1 MPAPDPSYR
10 TEADP
15 LGRQRNPAEES
26 GWTLSD
32 RGSFWLGVALLLMAS
47 LSWSTAGLFP
57 RLVGTDMATTLFWR
71 SLLGGLTVLGLRQLL
86 DRRPQ
91 RSAFWRLTGTEWGF
105 SLVTAVAMISF
116 VSAFYFAS
124 VADVTFIYGAFPITT
139 LVLSAWL
146 LRTGIARMDVVCAVG
161 VGLGVA
167 LILQGQPSL
176 QSALG
181 SLLSFVAVVL
191 FALET
196 IGAKRFPQMD
206 MVKVTYAGAFMAA
219 LMVLPFTRFTGTSA
233 QDLAWLWLYGF
244 LNIGVGFGF
253 FLLGVR
259 RVKAVLASLICMVEI
274 PLAPLWALALFGE
287 TVGRQSLTGGAVIL
301 ACVLLNLGWTAWRGS
316 SASAPKSAH

>member
-1 MPAPDPSYR
+1 MS
-10 TEADP
+10 
-15 LGRQRNPAEES
+15 S
-26 GWTLSD
+26 

-57 RLVGTDMATTLFWR
+57 RLVNTDMATTLFWR

-91 RSAFWRLTGTEWGF
+91 RIAFWRLTRVEWGF
-105 SLVTAVAMISF
+105 SFVTAVAMICF
-116 VSAFYFAS
+116 VSAFFFAS

-146 LRTGIARMDVVCAVG
+146 LHTGIARMDVVCAVG
-161 VGLGVA
+161 VVLGVA

-176 QSALG
+176 QSVLG
-181 SLLSFVAVVL
+181 STLSFVAVVL

-206 MVKVTYAGAFMAA
+206 MVKVTYSGAFMAA

-233 QDLAWLWLYGF
+233 QDLVWLWLYGF
-244 LNIGVGFGF
+244 TNIGLGFGF

-287 TVGRQSLTGGAVIL
+287 TVSRQSLIGGAVIL
-301 ACVLLNLGWTAWRGS
+301 GCVLLNLAWSAWRGS
-316 SASAPKSAH
+316 PATAPTAVH